1 MADNVPYKGVISP
14 PVVETEA
21 RRTTAAIQPPPEEMV
36 EAQVKPISPVRQA
49 MRRFARNRLALAS
62 LVVLVV
68 LLVATSIAQWLP
80 LINPTVPDAA
90 NTDAWPGWQHLLGT
104 DSSGHDLFSSMIYGL
119 RPAFMVG
126 IVGSVISTV
135 LGVAIGLLAGFCG
148 GWVDAVLSR
157 FTDLMFAIPVLVI
170 ALLAEALFTS
180 SSSPINTVLGDEAR
194 VIVMIVVF
202 AMFGWPP
209 LMRFVRGLTLQY
221 KEMQFVEA
229 ARALGV
235 SNRRIVTRHI
245 LTNTWGLVLVQATF
259 SVAGFIYT
267 EIVLS
272 ILGLGVQIPTPD
284 LGYLADQALDNLEVN
299 WVESIAPSALLT
311 ILIVAFAF
319 LGDGLRDAFDPQTKE
334 S

>member
-1 MADNVPYKGVISP
+1 MADDLPYGGLSAP
-14 PVVETEA
+14 PLTETES
-21 RRTTAAIQPPPEEMV
+21 RRTAAVIQPPPDEVAEGR
-36 EAQVKPISPVRQA
+36 AKPISPLRQA
-49 MRRFARNRLALAS
+49 VQRFMRNKLAVAS
-62 LVVLVV
+62 LIVLII
-68 LLVATSIAQWLP
+68 LAVATAIAQWLP

-90 NTDAWPGWQHLLGT
+90 NTDAWPSGQHLLGT
-104 DSSGHDLFSSMIYGL
+104 DSNGHDLFSSMIYGL

-126 IVGSVISTV
+126 IIGAAVST
-135 LGVAIGLLAGFCG
+135 AIGVGIGVLAGFFG
-148 GWVDAVLSR
+148 AWVDNLLSR
-157 FTDLMFAIPVLVI
+157 LTDLVFAIPVLVF

-180 SSSPINTVLGDEAR
+180 SSSPINAALGDNAR
-194 VIVMIVVF
+194 VIIMIVVF

-235 SNRRIVTRHI
+235 ANLHIVTRHI
-245 LTNTWGLVLVQATF
+245 LPNTWGLVLVQATF
-259 SVAGFIYT
+259 SVAGYIYT

-284 LGYLADQALDNLEVN
+284 LGYLADQALGNLEVN
-299 WVESIAPSALLT
+299 WIEAVAPSALLT

-319 LGDGLRDAFDPQTKE
+319 LGDGLRDAFDPQTQQT
-334 S
+334 